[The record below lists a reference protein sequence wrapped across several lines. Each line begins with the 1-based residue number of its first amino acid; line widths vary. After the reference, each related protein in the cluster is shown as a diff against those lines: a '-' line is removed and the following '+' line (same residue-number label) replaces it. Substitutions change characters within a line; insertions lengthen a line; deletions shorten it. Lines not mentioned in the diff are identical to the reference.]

1 MRPAV
6 RPQRG
11 SVSHASTP
19 GSEPRLA
26 WLMVAIAAV
35 ILGTG
40 FGSTLSVTVFLQ
52 PLEAEFG
59 WVRAQTS
66 FAYLAANLMAG
77 TCGIFTGVLVDRI
90 SPRPVVTA
98 GAILFGVS
106 FLLLANLRTLTEL
119 YLYYGLFLGGLSLG
133 AFLTPL
139 LTLVGFWFQHNRGL
153 AISLTMTGQGAGAA
167 TVPYL
172 SRYMIEHFGW
182 RSAYYLLAA
191 LAWGLLV
198 PLSLLLRDPPGLAA
212 ARAASRA
219 SPVPGAAQPLVS
231 PRLLVSLLSVA
242 ILGCCIC
249 MAMPLVHVV
258 PLAIGLGI
266 PGQAAAGILS
276 VLMISAV
283 VGRVLLGRLSDRI
296 GGLPVLLL
304 SSGLQTVSIFW
315 FTQVTGLALL
325 YAFAVVFG
333 FGYGGVLPCYPVV
346 TRELVPAHLAGRSV
360 GTVMFSAYIA
370 MGLGGYLGGVLFDL
384 SGDYRLAF
392 GVGALAG
399 AGNMA
404 LIGALLLHLHRRG
417 AARVARQPA

>member
-1 MRPAV
+1 MSDPS
-6 RPQRG
+6 PPSG
-11 SVSHASTP
+11 
-19 GSEPRLA
+19 EPRLA
-26 WLMVAIAAV
+26 WLMVFIAAV

-40 FGSTLSVTVFLQ
+40 FGSMLSVTVFLQ

-59 WVRAQTS
+59 WVRGQTS
-66 FAYLAANLMAG
+66 FAYLVANLMAG

-90 SPRPVVTA
+90 SPRPVVA
-98 GAILFGVS
+98 GGAVLMGVS
-106 FLLLANLRTLTEL
+106 FLLLAQLRSLAGL
-119 YLYYGLFLGGLSLG
+119 YVYYGLFLGGLSLS

-139 LTLVGFWFQHNRGL
+139 LTLIGFWFQRNRGL
-153 AISLTMTGQGAGAA
+153 AISLTMTGQGVGAA
-167 TVPYL
+167 VVPYL
-172 SRYMIEHFGW
+172 SRYMIEHVGW
-182 RSAYYLLAA
+182 RSAYLLLAV

-219 SPVPGAAQPLVS
+219 AVGPAAGRAPVS
-231 PRLLVSLLSVA
+231 PRLLVTLLSVA
-242 ILGCCIC
+242 ILGCCVC

-266 PGQAAAGILS
+266 PGQAAASILS

-283 VGRVLLGRLSDRI
+283 VGRVLLGKLSDRI
-296 GGLPVLLL
+296 GGLGVLLL

-315 FTQVTGLALL
+315 FTQFPDLSLL
-325 YAFAVVFG
+325 YVFAAVFG

-346 TRELVPAHLAGRSV
+346 VRELIPAHLAGRSV
-360 GTVMFSAYIA
+360 GLVMFSGYIA

-384 SGDYRLAF
+384 SGDYRLSF

-399 AGNMA
+399 AANMA
-404 LIGALLLHLHRRG
+404 LIGAMLLHLHRRG
-417 AARVARQPA
+417 AAELARQPA